1 MREERLEI
9 SINIKE
15 GYINTKV
22 LDSFAEKKC
31 VKRID
36 KAQKFRY
43 DKDEF
48 GSP

>member
-9 SINIKE
+9 NINKE

-22 LDSFAEKKC
+22 LYSFAEKKC